1 MPQENPY
8 VLQTNSDAAQFFGQQ
23 NLAAQQNRGNGG
35 GYGDSNSNSNDLALL
50 MKKYDLENNASGQ
63 TSNQNM
69 RENADASSLR
79 ISEKKQMSEMDKE
92 TMLYVANLKQKYS
105 MEESMLNMQMAQAT
119 DDQKIVL
126 QEKINEIDK
135 KQFELNKADNKISAG
150 LVPGD
155 EKTQLG
161 IANYRDT
168 LKAQLDAKN
177 DRFKNVQSVFTNDF
191 IKNNDAN
198 LLNTPGKLGWKR
210 EAGVVG
216 SIAAGFSK
224 GVASI
229 FPGDKIGDIDLTSYL
244 RGPDIDHNA
253 APNLTGFAL
262 GEGTGE
268 LTGGNNAA
276 SANGVA
282 AAMEWGGK
290 IEGNKSLYDV
300 LKPTGLINDH
310 QHKGKDKADAFVSD
324 YYTDIMTKGF
334 TALQGVEGQIR
345 PDQANVSLKKLNDFL
360 IKAKSIDR
368 NSNESVIAQNKAE
381 LAPIL
386 KEISLAV
393 YGSVD
398 HVPEIVDDINEI
410 FTVASTQ
417 QAQHAQAIEAQLG
430 EITPE
435 TLQQAS
441 LGYVK
446 SNASS
451 MKHVLLALSGGELTR
466 KNLER
471 VLGAVDLTKN
481 NGKYEVKQ
489 IEQLMGNKEYQKIF
503 DANPGLEEMVRKN
516 LEEKLA
522 AVASIKGN
530 SDSRLELE
538 RQKEEINTIEGPK
551 ATRAARADQ
560 IKKVSDIL
568 ESSKGKKNSKTMLDY
583 LK

>member
-1 MPQENPY
+1 MAQGNPY
-8 VLQTNSDAAQFFGQQ
+8 IDQTNADAAQFFGAQ
-23 NLAAQQNRGNGG
+23 NLAAQQNRGG
-35 GYGDSNSNSNDLALL
+35 GYGGTVNNDSSGDLALL
-50 MKKYDLENNASGQ
+50 MKKYDLENNSSGQ
-63 TSNQNM
+63 TSTRNM

-79 ISEKKQMSEMDKE
+79 IDEKRQMSEMDRQ
-92 TMLYVANLKQKYS
+92 TLQYVANMKQKYA

-119 DDQKIVL
+119 DEQKIVI

-135 KQFELNKADNKISAG
+135 KQFEINKADNKISAG

-161 IANYRDT
+161 IANYRDS
-168 LKAQLDAKN
+168 LKAQLEAKN
-177 DRFKNVQSVFTNDF
+177 DRFQHVQSIFTNDF
-191 IKNNDAN
+191 VKNHDSN

-210 EAGVVG
+210 EAGVLG
-216 SIAAGFSK
+216 SIAANFSK
-224 GVASI
+224 GVASV
-229 FPGDKIGDIDLTSYL
+229 FPGDKIADIDLTSYL
-244 RGPDIDHNA
+244 RGPDIDHNV
-253 APNLTGFAL
+253 APNLTGFAI
-262 GEGTGE
+262 GNGTGE

-276 SANGVA
+276 SANGIA

-310 QHKGKDKADAFVSD
+310 QHKSKAKADAFVSD
-324 YYTDIMTKGF
+324 YYTDMMTKGF

-345 PDQANVSLKKLNDFL
+345 PDQANVAIKKLNDFL

-368 NSNESVIAQNKAE
+368 TSNEATIAQNKAE

-386 KEISLAV
+386 KEVSMAV
-393 YGSVD
+393 YGSAD

-522 AVASIKGN
+522 AVAGIKGN
-530 SDSRLELE
+530 SDTRLELE
-538 RQKEEINTIEGPK
+538 RQKEELNTIEGPK
-551 ATRAARADQ
+551 ATRSARADQ
-560 IKKVSDIL
+560 MKMLAEKL
-568 ESSKGKKNSKTMLDY
+568 AASKGNKKFKTMLD
-583 LK
+583 

>member
-1 MPQENPY
+1 MAQENPY

-23 NLAAQQNRGNGG
+23 NLAAQQNRGGGG
-35 GYGDSNSNSNDLALL
+35 GYGDSNSNSNDLELL
-50 MKKYDLENNASGQ
+50 MKKYDLENNSSGQ

-79 ISEKKQMSEMDKE
+79 INEKKQMSEMDKE

-150 LVPGD
+150 LVVGD
-155 EKTQLG
+155 EKAQLG

-168 LKAQLDAKN
+168 LKAQLSAKN
-177 DRFKNVQSVFTNDF
+177 DRFNNVQSVFTPDF
-191 IKNNDAN
+191 IKNSDAN

-210 EAGVVG
+210 EAGVFG
-216 SIAAGFSK
+216 SVSAGITK
-224 GVASI
+224 GVSSL
-229 FPGDKIGDIDLTSYL
+229 FPGDKIGDTDLTSYL
-244 RGPDIDHNA
+244 RGPDID
-253 APNLTGFAL
+253 LR
-262 GEGTGE
+262 TGE
-268 LTGGNNAA
+268 NFKTTGDLTGGNNAA
-276 SANGVA
+276 SAESVA

-290 IEGNKSLYDV
+290 IEGNKSLYDI

-310 QHKGKDKADAFVSD
+310 QHKNKAKADAFVSD

-345 PDQANVSLKKLNDFL
+345 PDQANVAIKKLNDFL
-360 IKAKSIDR
+360 MKSKSIDR
-368 NSNESVIAQNKAE
+368 TSSEAIIAQNKAE

-386 KEISLAV
+386 KEVSMAI
-393 YGSVD
+393 YGSPD
-398 HVPEIVDDINEI
+398 HVPEIVDDMAEI
-410 FTVASTQ
+410 FTVSSTQ

-446 SNASS
+446 GNASS
-451 MKHVLLALSGGELTR
+451 MKHVLLALTGGELTR

-481 NGKYEVKQ
+481 SNGKYEVKQ

-503 DANPGLEEMVRKN
+503 NANPGLEEMVRTN
-516 LEEKLA
+516 VQEKLA
-522 AVASIKGN
+522 AVAGIKGN

-551 ATRAARADQ
+551 ATRAARAGQ
-560 IKKVSDIL
+560 IKRVSDIL
-568 ESSKGKKNSKTMLDY
+568 ESSKGKKNNKTMLDY